1 MKKILLLLTITFVSV
16 LTANAQCVPDP
27 AFTEPGVYPDSTTGL
42 QSACVGEL
50 YEQVVTNIVPVDTL
64 VEISPLLP
72 PLTLDFDSIVITS
85 FTGLPASMT
94 YDCSTIL
101 GGCTFIG
108 GETGCLIIS
117 GTPSAGEEGLYTPEI
132 IVDVYLAG
140 SPDSQATEI
149 IDWYVLEILPAGGCT
164 NTLSE
169 NTTTALSLY
178 PNPTENVLTLEGLN
192 PSANTISIVNMNGQ
206 VMDRYTTLDTSS
218 FEMNVSNLE
227 TGIYFVKI
235 NTSNSSETIRFIKK

>member
-50 YEQVVTNIVPVDTL
+50 YGQVVTNIVPVDTL

-149 IDWYVLEILPAGGCT
+149 IDWYVLEILPAGSCT
-164 NTLSE
+164 NVLSDQAKE
-169 NTTTALSLY
+169 SLNLY
-178 PNPTENVLTLEGLN
+178 PNPAKNMLTLEGLN
-192 PSANTISIVNMNGQ
+192 GSINTISIVNINGQ
-206 VMDRYTTLDTSS
+206 IMKQYATIDTNS
-218 FEMNVSNLE
+218 FEMNVENLE
-227 TGIYFVKI
+227 TGVYFVKI
-235 NTSNSSETIRFIKK
+235 DNTNSSKTIRFIKE